1 MYIEFDLH
9 EGPDVKPGFSAGV
22 ALKIIKDEM
31 QAWGEQYGIPYR
43 EKTIKYKH
51 RVTFEQDELYSFW
64 AITWNAER
72 NAERQ
77 HYATAR
83 YRIVSDLNNKI

>member
-1 MYIEFDLH
+1 MYIEFDLPQ
-9 EGPDVKPGFSAGV
+9 GSSDIKSTFSTDLT
-22 ALKIIKDEM
+22 LKIIRDQM
-31 QAWGEQYGIPYR
+31 QSWSEQYGIPYR

-72 NAERQ
+72 KY
-77 HYATAR
+77 YATSQ
-83 YRIVSDLNNKI
+83 YCIVSDLNNKI